1 MALTKDKPK
10 AEVAAATPRET
21 VSGTGT
27 VGGKTAKKRPKVP
40 KLQMKGKVTPYE
52 EEPVQKD
59 KNKNDSIDKHNSDDK
74 GEYVVTQ

>member
-1 MALTKDKPK
+1 MRPNVA
-10 AEVAAATPRET
+10 AAAATPRET

-27 VGGKTAKKRPKVP
+27 VGGKTTKQRPKIP

-52 EEPVQKD
+52 TEPDQKP
-59 KNKNDSIDKHNSDDK
+59 KNKNDSLEKHNSDDK